1 MSLVAQLKHYPFIMS
16 ISRIEKNFPLETI
29 NEYHQKLSEETGLNS
44 VLIGNVSQAIVVMIT
59 LPEKFGILQWANMQE
74 IIKTIHRTLHAEYRN
89 ATGEQ
94 KIVNFNIL
102 VTHRQSTVGV
112 GFGKPRESDRN
123 NEVFYPYTED
133 CENHDNGLQD
143 AFNFIYNE
151 LCLSV

>member
-1 MSLVAQLKHYPFIMS
+1 MSLVAQLQDYPFIMS
-16 ISRIEKNFPLETI
+16 ISRIEKNYPLEVI

-59 LPEKFGILQWANMQE
+59 LPEKFGILQWVNMQE
-74 IIKTIHRTLHAEYRN
+74 IVRTIHKTLHAEYQKN
-89 ATGEQ
+89 NDDQ

-133 CENHDNGLQD
+133 CENRDNGLQD